1 MATQNPLPQPGQWV
15 QLAPVPSTWKHPLP
29 TAQEQTIGRVRQAFT
44 QQGETFYQIVWLPGT
59 QHPETG
65 LYRADQ
71 LTCITDQQ
79 ATNVANQLASG
90 SLPIQSGNPTQPT
103 ETSV

>member
-15 QLAPVPSTWKHPLP
+15 QLNAVPQTWDHPLP
-29 TAQEQTIGRVRQAFT
+29 TAQEQTIGQIRQAFT
-44 QQGETFYQIVWLPGT
+44 QQGETFYQVVWLPGT
-59 QHPETG
+59 AHPQTG

-71 LTCITDQQ
+71 ITCINDQQ
-79 ATNVANQLASG
+79 RTSIANQLASG
-90 SLPIQSGNPTQPT
+90 GLTIQSGNPTQPT